1 MTDNYLPVLDSNE
14 IGPASFF
21 IQGIVCI
28 LHVAILHLFST
39 FSPQRSADQTSQEQQ
54 SDRSTSSNGVT
65 SETAEVLDGMT
76 QSIAC
81 DDSRPAYQSHLTNIQ
96 DMEPHLHL

>member
-1 MTDNYLPVLDSNE
+1 MSDNYLPVLDRNE

-21 IQGIVCI
+21 IQEIVCI

-54 SDRSTSSNGVT
+54 SEHRSTSSNGVT
-65 SETAEVLDGMT
+65 NETMGVLDGMT
-76 QSIAC
+76 HKH
-81 DDSRPAYQSHLTNIQ
+81 R
-96 DMEPHLHL
+96 M